1 MRALILSSLV
11 ALLAVLPSH
20 ASDNQSNAPP
30 AAVKPLLKR
39 SLPDLPGKEVIMITV
54 EYPPGG
60 ATEPHRHGSNTFV
73 YVLEGAVVMQVA
85 GGEEVTVHAGE
96 TFYESPTDI
105 HSVSRN
111 ASATAPAKFLVFIVK
126 QEGAPV
132 SQPVK

>member
-1 MRALILSSLV
+1 
-11 ALLAVLPSH
+11 
-20 ASDNQSNAPP
+20 
-30 AAVKPLLKR
+30 
-39 SLPDLPGKEVIMITV
+39 
-54 EYPPGG
+54 
-60 ATEPHRHGSNTFV
+60 
-73 YVLEGAVVMQVA
+73 MQVA